1 MILCFFVSFFRSRLE
16 YNHRDEYDMD
26 TSYSSI
32 NEVYYDELED
42 NNISIPQQSSEEES
56 SSSFD
61 TNFDY
66 NGPLSP
72 NYYQQNLLPSHHSPY
87 DYTKPQIFY
96 ENPVHEIH
104 DYQITNDQRGQY
116 VLRRQDINANLIS
129 TNNER

>member
-1 MILCFFVSFFRSRLE
+1 MMKEKLLSGLDYKAVKE
-16 YNHRDEYDMD
+16 
-26 TSYSSI
+26 SSLL
-32 NEVYYDELED
+32 DLED

-61 TNFDY
+61 TNFNY

-72 NYYQQNLLPSHHSPY
+72 NYYQQNLLPSHLSPY
-87 DYTKPQIFY
+87 DYTKPQTFY

-104 DYQITNDQRGQY
+104 DYQITNDHRGQY

>member
-1 MILCFFVSFFRSRLE
+1 MSLCFSVSFFRSRLE
-16 YNHRDEYDMD
+16 YNYGDGSDMD
-26 TSYSSI
+26 TSYSNI

-42 NNISIPQQSSEEES
+42 DNISIPQQSSEEES
-56 SSSFD
+56 LSSFD

-87 DYTKPQIFY
+87 DYTKPQTFY

-104 DYQITNDQRGQY
+104 DYQITNDHRGQY